1 MSEKLKNLLNSFKR
15 KIVAPIKNKFF
26 NKKAKNDVVENVI
39 ENQDQDN
46 EDHVSLDTSLPEIPS
61 SPKTPGFFKKLP
73 FASNQKLKK
82 FLGQLKQYLIP
93 FARKQQ
99 LVVSKLVANMH
110 LKQKVNQTVGKI
122 HWGQLYSSIMAPE
135 YRIRI
140 NQIFCLLLVAAFTY
154 SLGKIIAAALDI
166 PSISKKETSRTFI
179 GEATSRGTSY
189 DNKLDILKSSNPF
202 DAILNN
208 EKVASAQRPGDKKDE
223 NKVCRTASRPSSLPI
238 KLVNT
243 VVLQDSIKS
252 VASVQIRNTEGISL
266 REGDN
271 IKGLARI
278 GKIEA
283 EKIMVK
289 NLSSNECE
297 FIASSNH
304 SGPTKPFTIFSPEE
318 GKRMLDQSSA
328 SGIIN
333 QGNNF
338 KIKKSYRD
346 QQLVNLSQ
354 LLTQARALPINNP
367 DGTISYKFTEI
378 VPDSLYTKLG
388 MQNGDIVHKIN
399 GSPIRSMNQV
409 MSFFGQIKEMN
420 HYELEITRNGSPT
433 NLSFDFIDE

>member
-1 MSEKLKNLLNSFKR
+1 MSEKLKNLLNSIKG
-15 KIVAPIKNKFF
+15 KIFAPIKNKFF
-26 NKKAKNDVVENVI
+26 TKKDRNNVSKNF
-39 ENQDQDN
+39 DN
-46 EDHVSLDTSLPEIPS
+46 DDDTLDTSLPDIPQS
-61 SPKTPGFFKKLP
+61 APLHGLTASPKFQ
-73 FASNQKLKK
+73 N
-82 FLGQLKQYLIP
+82 FLNQLKHYLIP

-99 LVVSKLVANMH
+99 QAVSQMVANMH
-110 LKQKVNQTVGKI
+110 LKQRVNQTVGKI
-122 HWGQLYSSIMAPE
+122 NWNQLYSSITAPE
-135 YRIRI
+135 YRIKI

-166 PSISKKETSRTFI
+166 PSISKKETSRTYI
-179 GEATSRGTSY
+179 GEATSKGTAY

-202 DAILNN
+202 DAIIDN
-208 EKVASAQRPGDKKDE
+208 EKVTQIKPGEKKDE
-223 NKVCRTASRPSSLPI
+223 NKVCRTANRQSSLPI
-238 KLVNT
+238 KLVST
-243 VVLQDSIKS
+243 IVLQDTIKS

-297 FIASSNH
+297 FIASSNR
-304 SGPTKPFTIFSPEE
+304 SSPGKPFTIFSPED
-318 GKRMLDQSSA
+318 GKRLLDKNNE

-354 LLTQARALPINNP
+354 LLTQARAIPLNNP

-433 NLSFDFIDE
+433 NLSFEFVE

>member
-1 MSEKLKNLLNSFKR
+1 MSEKLKNLLNSIKG
-15 KIVAPIKNKFF
+15 KIFAPIKNKFF
-26 NKKAKNDVVENVI
+26 TKKDRSNVS
-39 ENQDQDN
+39 QHF
-46 EDHVSLDTSLPEIPS
+46 EDEVDDTVDSSLPEIPQS
-61 SPKTPGFFKKLP
+61 SPPHSLTSSQKLQNFLNQLKHYLVP
-73 FASNQKLKK
+73 FAK
-82 FLGQLKQYLIP
+82 
-93 FARKQQ
+93 KQQ
-99 LVVSKLVANMH
+99 QVVSQMVANMH

-122 HWGQLYSSIMAPE
+122 NWNQLYSSITAPE
-135 YRIRI
+135 YRIKI

-166 PSISKKETSRTFI
+166 PSISKKETSRTYI
-179 GEATSRGTSY
+179 GEATSKGTSY

-202 DAILNN
+202 DAIINN
-208 EKVASAQRPGDKKDE
+208 EIVASTPKPGDKKDE
-223 NKVCRTASRPSSLPI
+223 NKVCRTANRPSSLPI
-238 KLVNT
+238 KLVST
-243 VVLQDSIKS
+243 IVLQDSIKS

-297 FIASSNH
+297 FIASSNR
-304 SGPTKPFTIFSPEE
+304 SSPTKPFTIFSPED
-318 GKRMLDQSSA
+318 GQRLLDKNNE

-354 LLTQARALPINNP
+354 LLTQARAIPLNNP

-433 NLSFDFIDE
+433 NLSFDFIE